1 MYFYNIAFLLK
12 INFSGPIKAWLRFIY
27 ALWNSLI
34 NETYRILLLLPT
46 DKPTDD
52 IDLSDVNYAL
62 NSINS
67 IFVAVATSLLVLFFL
82 IGFCSE
88 TTNVRE
94 EMRFDTIARYLV
106 RLIAAE
112 YFVIHSKEILTII
125 LEVCKII
132 CENMQRFFFLEK
144 TRLHITAKEEKAI
157 NGLGLVSSIVILI
170 AVVILAA
177 ILIFIGCSI
186 VWSIYT
192 RFLKACLMIPFAT
205 LAFATMAGP
214 SGGEVSRISSSY
226 TKAFLANAISSIV
239 IAAALIFGTILM
251 KGIKIDLPA
260 WGTTN
265 FMPVIG
271 ILLNKLLQASVLAAC
286 VKEAEYLTERM
297 MGAY

>member
-1 MYFYNIAFLLK
+1 MYYIVFLD
-12 INFSGPIKAWLRFIY
+12 INFSKQIKTLLNGIY
-27 ALWNSLI
+27 GLWNSLI
-34 NETYRILLLLPT
+34 DASYEKLLLLPA
-46 DKPTDD
+46 D
-52 IDLSDVNYAL
+52 IEKMPSTL

-67 IFVAVATSLLVLFFL
+67 MFAGVATSLLVLFFL

-112 YFVIHSKEILTII
+112 YFVIHSKEILMLI
-125 LEVCKII
+125 LEICKLI
-132 CENMQRFFFLEK
+132 CENMQRLFLLKK
-144 TRLHITAKEEKAI
+144 TRLRITPKEEEAI
-157 NGLGLVSSIVILI
+157 DGLGFVSSIVVLIVIIL
-170 AVVILAA
+170 LAA
-177 ILIFIGCSI
+177 ILIFLGCSI

-192 RFLKACLMIPFAT
+192 RFLKVCLMIPFAT

-226 TKAFLANAISSIV
+226 IKAFLANAISSIV
-239 IAAALIFGTILM
+239 IAAALIFGTIIM
-251 KGIKIDLPA
+251 GGIKIDLPT
-260 WGTTN
+260 WGMTN

-271 ILLNKLLQASVLAAC
+271 ILLNKLLQASVLVAC